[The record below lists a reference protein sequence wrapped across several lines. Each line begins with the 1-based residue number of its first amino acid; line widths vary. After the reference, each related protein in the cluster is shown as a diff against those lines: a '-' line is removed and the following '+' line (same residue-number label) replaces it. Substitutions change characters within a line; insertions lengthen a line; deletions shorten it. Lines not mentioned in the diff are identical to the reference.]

1 MNEHETHPVVIT
13 PRIKPRDFIDGL
25 LSAVVGIFQAAV
37 LFGVPA
43 LAAYLLT
50 HSGIL
55 AFVVFCAAFGLFQSF
70 SVARISISSE
80 GMRFHRC
87 FGFPRFL
94 PWVRITSIAVAP
106 RAELVLR
113 GWLWPLFPSREMTA
127 CLSSLQHYR
136 ITWDGGTCYYP
147 PADPSLFEQHVSAN
161 FPTRNA
167 HPTVRCSERSSGCAF
182 VIDLLQPNKT
192 DAGNGSFG
200 IP

>member
-1 MNEHETHPVVIT
+1 MNEHETDPVVIT
-13 PRIKPRDFIDGL
+13 PRIQPCDFKDGL
-25 LSAVVGIFQAAV
+25 LSAVVGLFLAAA

-55 AFVVFCAAFGLFQSF
+55 AFVVFCAALGLFQSF

-80 GMRFHRC
+80 GIRFHRC

-147 PADPSLFEQHVSAN
+147 PADPSLFEQNVSAN
-161 FPTRNA
+161 FPIR
-167 HPTVRCSERSSGCAF
+167 
-182 VIDLLQPNKT
+182 
-192 DAGNGSFG
+192 NGSPSG
-200 IP
+200 AVQ